1 MEKDPYADLTW
12 EDLEDW
18 AGTTIVSRG
27 RTYQRN
33 SSVSDLGITPE
44 GALIAYVLGSTRYV
58 TQVAIQDG
66 DLTSECT
73 CPYWASCKHA
83 VAVVLEYLTC
93 LKNDV
98 EVPQIPQTDP
108 RLDMLQKIETTAGE
122 EYWDPELGMS
132 VDTEEEPIEVEQQQ
146 NTGSLSAYLK
156 KTDQSATRR
165 TT

>member
-1 MEKDPYADLTW
+1 MEKDSYTDLTW

-33 SSVSDLGITPE
+33 SSVSELGITPE

-73 CPYWASCKHA
+73 CPYWTTCKHA
-83 VAVVLEYLTC
+83 VAVVLEYLMC
-93 LKNDV
+93 LKNDGA
-98 EVPQIPQTDP
+98 VPQIPQTDP
-108 RLDMLQKIETTAGE
+108 RLDILRETETTGE
-122 EYWDPELGMS
+122 EYWDPELGKW
-132 VDTEEEPIEVEQQQ
+132 TNIEEQPKAEQQQ
-146 NTGSLSAYLK
+146 NTDSLLAYLEK
-156 KTDQSATRR
+156 QTREQLV
-165 TT
+165 